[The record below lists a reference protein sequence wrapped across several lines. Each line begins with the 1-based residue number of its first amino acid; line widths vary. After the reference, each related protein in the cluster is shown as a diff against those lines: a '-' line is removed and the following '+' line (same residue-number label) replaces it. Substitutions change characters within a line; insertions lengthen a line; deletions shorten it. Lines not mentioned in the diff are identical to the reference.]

1 MFTNF
6 AHAGHDHSE
15 EVAESSEATAKQATT
30 TATTQHESGGNNAP
44 GIVGL
49 EFVIVT
55 FIVAVFLVILAALAI
70 VKAPKNKPRDSDQ

>member
-1 MFTNF
+1 MLTNF
-6 AHAGHDHSE
+6 AHAGHDHSDE
-15 EVAESSEATAKQATT
+15 AAESSEMTTT
-30 TATTQHESGGNNAP
+30 TAHVQHEAGNSAP
-44 GIVGL
+44 GFVGL